1 MSILN
6 AQLERN
12 ELCRLN
18 QYLQSRVKSPFV
30 CSVIELDA
38 AFKMIAM
45 MPDLILPSEWQPML
59 FGELEFESE
68 LEAMSI
74 MNLVNRFYNQA
85 LREIRE
91 EKFDPLLCI
100 EDELSPAVAPISH
113 VKTWCDRLIAT
124 YQGVGGDSVAVIGCL
139 FPFAVLAERIS
150 LIGEQDNKGDSIQDD
165 SKHKLKYLEGFERN
179 LQVLS
184 VALVSEGKDDR
195 RAFRAN
201 SSNSGANVIPFQRP
215 AQKPGRNDPC
225 PCGSGLKFKKCC
237 LNNPEKLP
245 GE

>member
-18 QYLQSRVKSPFV
+18 QYLQSRVKAPFV

-100 EDELSPAVAPISH
+100 SWKVTDHFVA
-113 VKTWCDRLIAT
+113 
-124 YQGVGGDSVAVIGCL
+124 
-139 FPFAVLAERIS
+139 
-150 LIGEQDNKGDSIQDD
+150 
-165 SKHKLKYLEGFERN
+165 
-179 LQVLS
+179 
-184 VALVSEGKDDR
+184 
-195 RAFRAN
+195 
-201 SSNSGANVIPFQRP
+201 
-215 AQKPGRNDPC
+215 
-225 PCGSGLKFKKCC
+225 
-237 LNNPEKLP
+237 
-245 GE
+245 